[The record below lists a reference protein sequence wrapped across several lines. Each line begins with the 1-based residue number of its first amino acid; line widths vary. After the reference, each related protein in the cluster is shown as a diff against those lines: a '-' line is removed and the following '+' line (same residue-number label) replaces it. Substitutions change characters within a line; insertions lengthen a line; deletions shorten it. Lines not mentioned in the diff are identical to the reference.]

1 MLRISDESYERV
13 TEILED
19 IGCACE
25 TSDYYEDWEDVARSS
40 FCVMDDLDADRYNM
54 TCAAFAE
61 KIEELFN
68 NGKTNYA
75 KGIHSAFLDYLK
87 ERRDYLEFNG
97 YYDTPE
103 LPEDADEDDI
113 DLYNEKMERYEAYEE
128 LINAVDKWIDKMNRL
143 ELA

>member
-25 TSDYYEDWEDVARSS
+25 TSDYYEEWEDVARPS
-40 FCVMDDLDADRYNM
+40 FCVMDDLDAERYEM
-54 TCAAFAE
+54 TCEAIMATL
-61 KIEELFN
+61 IDLNEEN
-68 NGKTNYA
+68 KNYA
-75 KGIHSAFLDYLK
+75 KGIHSALLGYLK

-97 YYDTPE
+97 YYDKPE

-113 DLYNEKMERYEAYEE
+113 DLYNEKMERYEAYEG
-128 LINAVDKWIDKMNRL
+128 LINAVDKWIDKMNML
-143 ELA
+143 KLA

>member
-13 TEILED
+13 TDILED

-25 TSDYYEDWEDVARSS
+25 TSDYYEDWEDVARPS
-40 FCVMDDLDADRYNM
+40 FCVMDDLDSDQYDM
-54 TCAAFAE
+54 TCAAFVE
-61 KIEELFN
+61 KIKELYD
-68 NGKTNYA
+68 NGETNYA
-75 KGIHSAFLDYLK
+75 KGIHSAFYGYLR

-97 YYDTPE
+97 YYDKPE

-113 DLYNEKMERYEAYEE
+113 DLYNELLEKYEAYEG
-128 LINAVDKWIDKMNRL
+128 LINTVDKWIEKMNRL

>member
-1 MLRISDESYERV
+1 MLRIPDESYERV

-19 IGCACE
+19 ICCACE

-40 FCVMDDLDADRYNM
+40 FCVMDDLDADRYDM

-61 KIEELFN
+61 KIEELYD
-68 NGKTNYA
+68 NGETNYA
-75 KGIHSAFLDYLK
+75 KGIHAAFLGYLK
-87 ERRDYLEFNG
+87 ERRDYFEFNG
-97 YYDTPE
+97 YYDKPE

-113 DLYNEKMERYEAYEE
+113 DLYNELLEKYEAYEGF
-128 LINAVDKWIDKMNRL
+128 INVVDKWIEKMNRL